1 MSIAS
6 RIKDAVAPVDEVA
19 AALADQEKQKKSHN
33 DLAIEHAALLV
44 KRAEVLALAGEA
56 RLANDRKQY
65 DASKSQSET
74 IDRDI
79 RFNLELQQDARDR
92 IVASQ
97 AHIHDLYRDAR
108 VRDGEKLKRQS
119 AKHAAE
125 VDEAAEAFA
134 RAVNLLYQSRDRLQQ
149 FFNGTGILAP
159 NNVALTH
166 RELNDIIGRV
176 IFKFSPWSGIGVAED
191 NLLPGA
197 VMPPPL
203 SGKPSDILSVAD
215 ALAPHDAR
223 ILRVIAEGPNPP
235 PKPVRHAAAE
245 ASPPVV
251 MSPPTEPARV
261 DLNDTAAAPTGP
273 TMTAAQVMASGGS
286 RKVTLLDQT
295 TGRARTGE

>member
-19 AALADQEKQKKSHN
+19 AALADQEKQKKSLD
-33 DLAIEHAALLV
+33 DLATEHAALLV

-159 NNVALTH
+159 NNVALTR

-223 ILRVIAEGPNPP
+223 ILRVIAEGP

-245 ASPPVV
+245 ARPPVV

-286 RKVTLLDQT
+286 RKQVLLDQSAD
-295 TGRARTGE
+295 RARKE